1 VASSPDNPDAG
12 YITVAATLISL
23 TIATVV
29 SAILVLSLTELRR
42 AKADLERVQ
51 VAALLDGGQLVAA
64 LTIFSNVQPGRLRW
78 RESTSIGAFD
88 ILAEPERSKGAAG
101 NLVDVS
107 LLARLGAPD
116 PAAAAAWLRGEAA
129 KSHPAPIEEAAKA
142 PLWRNCAASML
153 SYFGR
158 EPAPKLAAAA
168 VPNRQSQAGRAGEV
182 WRVRVGINGWV
193 DDRLVR
199 MTGADRPP
207 AITISRS
214 FYKGQSGGEPCASL
228 ITQG

>member
-1 VASSPDNPDAG
+1 VASFPDNPEAG

-51 VAALLDGGQLVAA
+51 AASLLDGGQLIAA
-64 LTIFSNVQPGRLRW
+64 LTVFSNLQPGRLRW
-78 RESTSIGAFD
+78 SESTSIGTFD
-88 ILAEPERSKGAAG
+88 ILAEPERSKGAAS
-101 NLVDVS
+101 NLADQG
-107 LLARLGAPD
+107 LLARLGASD
-116 PAAAAAWLRGEAA
+116 PAATAAWLRAEAA
-129 KSHPAPIEEAAKA
+129 KPHPAPIEAAVQS
-142 PLWRNCAASML
+142 PLWRGCAASML

-168 VPNRQSQAGRAGEV
+168 APNRQSRTGRAGEV
-182 WRVRVGINGWV
+182 WRVRVGVNGWV

-214 FYKGQSGGEPCASL
+214 FYKGHSGGEPCTAL

>member
-1 VASSPDNPDAG
+1 MASFPDNPEAG

-51 VAALLDGGQLVAA
+51 AAALLDGGQLVAA

-78 RESTSIGAFD
+78 SESTSIGTFD
-88 ILAEPERSKGAAG
+88 ILAEPERGKGTAS
-101 NLVDVS
+101 NLADRG
-107 LLARLGAPD
+107 LLARLGSPD
-116 PAAAAAWLRGEAA
+116 PAATAAWLRGEAA
-129 KSHPAPIEEAAKA
+129 KSHPAPIDEAVRS
-142 PLWRNCAASML
+142 PLWRSCAASML

-158 EPAPKLAAAA
+158 EPAPKLTAASA
-168 VPNRQSQAGRAGEV
+168 PNRQSRAGRAGEV
-182 WRVRVGINGWV
+182 WRVRVGVNGWV

-214 FYKGQSGGEPCASL
+214 FYKGRSGGEPCTAL
-228 ITQG
+228 INQG

>member
-1 VASSPDNPDAG
+1 MASSPQSAEAG

-23 TIATVV
+23 TMAIVV
-29 SAILVLSLTELRR
+29 SAILVLALTELRR

-78 RESTSIGAFD
+78 SESTSIGTFE
-88 ILAEPERSKGAAG
+88 ILAEPERGKGAVA
-101 NLVDVS
+101 NLADES
-107 LLARLGAPD
+107 LLARLGAAD
-116 PAAAAAWLRGEAA
+116 PAATSAWLRAEAA
-129 KSHPAPIEEAAKA
+129 KSHPAPIEAAVNT
-142 PLWRNCAASML
+142 PIWRNCAASML

-158 EPAPKLAAAA
+158 EPSPKLSAAAA
-168 VPNRQSQAGRAGEV
+168 PNRQSRAGRAGEV

-207 AITISRS
+207 TFTISRS
-214 FYKGQSGGEPCASL
+214 FYKGRTGGEPCAAL